1 MNHVGSRDL
10 MICGGGPDD
19 MTDDLPSGT
28 WTRTE
33 CGVQGPSRVL
43 REYSSGCDL
52 GSRRQEIRNLGMMQN
67 CKDPAFGRY
76 GRIDERWGVGHIEQ
90 DQAYQTV
97 EYSPGV
103 PIPELTE
110 LVAAAE
116 DESYTWDT
124 GDEESYQTNDGFG

>member
-1 MNHVGSRDL
+1 M
-10 MICGGGPDD
+10 
-19 MTDDLPSGT
+19 
-28 WTRTE
+28 
-33 CGVQGPSRVL
+33 
-43 REYSSGCDL
+43 
-52 GSRRQEIRNLGMMQN
+52 
-67 CKDPAFGRY
+67 
-76 GRIDERWGVGHIEQ
+76 GHIEQ

>member
-1 MNHVGSRDL
+1 

-43 REYSSGCDL
+43 REYSSGCD
-52 GSRRQEIRNLGMMQN
+52 
-67 CKDPAFGRY
+67 
-76 GRIDERWGVGHIEQ
+76 
-90 DQAYQTV
+90 QTV